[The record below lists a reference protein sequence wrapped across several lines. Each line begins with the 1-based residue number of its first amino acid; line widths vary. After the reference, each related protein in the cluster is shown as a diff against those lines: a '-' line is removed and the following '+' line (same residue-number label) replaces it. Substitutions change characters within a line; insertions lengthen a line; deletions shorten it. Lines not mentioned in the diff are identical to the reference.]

1 MNIVVVKEMKGYW
14 KEMNEDNDVISICK
28 KNEEGRNDGICY
40 FYLNGVIDRISEWK
54 NGEELSVLKRFER
67 KKMIEFVNGVKR
79 YEGEYRDS
87 MTDGYLRE
95 EKGEEYD
102 IDGEDMIMVFF
113 GMENNKG
120 MENCM
125 EIVKWYI
132 MEYG

>member
-1 MNIVVVKEMKGYW
+1 MERNDG
-14 KEMNEDNDVISICK
+14 NEVISICE
-28 KNEEGRNDGICY
+28 KNDKFENDGICY
-40 FYLNGVIDRISEWK
+40 FYVNGKIDKVSEWK
-54 NGEELSVLKRFER
+54 NGEELNVLKRFEG

-113 GMENNKG
+113 GMEIDKG
-120 MENCM
+120 MDNCM